1 MNSSYIPRHTITI
14 AALRWSIVLV
24 FALFGTAKFAGY
36 EAEGVAKI
44 ASHYPLF
51 SWMYPIWGTRGASN
65 VIGTIELLTGAT
77 IALGAFYP
85 RAGFVGGAMG
95 VFTFCVTLSFSL
107 GAPAF
112 WQQGYGAPFL
122 GSTGQ
127 FLMKDAVLLAA
138 CFALAV
144 DGLRRMRPADEDE
157 IGISSVPRF
166 DATRR

>member
-1 MNSSYIPRHTITI
+1 MNIRYVPTDAVIV
-14 AALRWSIVLV
+14 AGLRWSIVLI
-24 FALFGTAKFAGY
+24 FALFGTAKFAAY

-51 SWMYPIWGTRGASN
+51 SWMYPLWGERGASN
-65 VIGTIELLTGAT
+65 VIGTIELLTGAI
-77 IALGAFYP
+77 IAIGAMSP
-85 RAGFVGGAMG
+85 RASFVGGAMG

-112 WQQGYGAPFL
+112 WQSGYGAPFL

-138 CFALAV
+138 CFALAAN
-144 DGLRRMRPADEDE
+144 GLRRMRITA
-157 IGISSVPRF
+157 GAAR
-166 DATRR
+166 